1 MARVQVPTVDPRDP
15 AAVRKALRAI
25 ELILQQHGD
34 AVDLLSAQ
42 RALVPIE
49 NTDRPPDNAPVP
61 TAITTTFNKDGSMT
75 VELRWTYSQGER
87 PATQTV
93 VIVKKGTAP
102 LKPPVYREDDV
113 YTVPAGATFT
123 RIDLPSEHNYRFGI
137 AVARGTPS
145 GLEVGPVQAPTANP
159 DWADIGGVA
168 PVITVG
174 GLMKGVVNTLA
185 ADVTLTEATYTP
197 VGSLA
202 VIVPAGATD
211 TKVLLTCSLNMAL
224 AITTAGIYRLRWR
237 WRRNSPSIFS
247 SNPIHYDSSAP
258 ITSQSQWVLPVGPVM
273 DAPVTPNI
281 TWTYS
286 LEIEKFNFSGNNAIT
301 VKAGSQLAAS
311 YWIY

>member
-1 MARVQVPTVDPRDP
+1 MARTQVPTVDPRDP
-15 AAVRKALRAI
+15 EAVRKALRAI
-25 ELILQQHGD
+25 ELILQEQGD
-34 AVDLLSAQ
+34 AVALLRAQ
-42 RALVPIE
+42 RALVPME
-49 NTDRPPDNAPVP
+49 NTDRAPDNAPVP

-113 YTVPAGATFT
+113 YTVPTGATYT
-123 RIDLPSEHNYRFGI
+123 RIDLPSEHNYRFGV

-145 GLEVGPVQAPTANP
+145 GLEVGAVQAPTANP

-168 PVITVG
+168 PVLTVG
-174 GLMKGVVNTLA
+174 GLMKGVVTVLG

-197 VGSLA
+197 VGSLVVPVPSWA
-202 VIVPAGATD
+202 VD
-211 TKVLLTCSLNMAL
+211 TKVLLTCSLNMGL
-224 AITTAGIYRLRWR
+224 AVTTAGIYRLRWR
-237 WRRNSPSIFS
+237 WRRNSPSIFT

-258 ITSQSQWVLPVGPVM
+258 ITSQSLWVLPIGPVV
-273 DAPVTPNI
+273 DATVVT
-281 TWTYS
+281 TTVTYS
-286 LEIEKFNFSGNNAIT
+286 LEVEKFNFTGNNAVT

-311 YWIY
+311 FWSY